1 MPFIWKRNWG
11 TAWLLPLIVAF
22 GAWTR
27 WSGFTR
33 HELWFD
39 DAWVAVP
46 TRVGLGEAIHMVNTT
61 PLFSLFMRQWI
72 LWGPDATWW
81 SQIPAFFTGLIAIV
95 AVYRLIKFFTFG
107 ETMAL
112 LGALVIAAS
121 PIVIDYSTHLKQ
133 YNLDIIF
140 TSLVLW
146 LAERWRRNYSL
157 RGAWQLALA
166 SSIALLTS
174 ASTVVVVAPVLAI
187 AAVSAWRDR
196 ARRRDVLVLGGLVGT
211 TFVVEWMVWLSHLSH
226 GLYVGWRHR
235 GYLLDTSNLHR
246 FVFSLQTMGSQF
258 FHWMLAVPTGH
269 KPDPDHHITVLGLM
283 ISATVA
289 IVLVALVAP
298 TLWHFLRR
306 PFAAQSPLLGSALA
320 LSLSALLALVRRSP
334 FGGGRTD
341 EVIYPALLLLVASL
355 LSRWAPRVRQRFALA
370 PRVLVVAS
378 VIALSFV
385 GLTNRSHYPT
395 IDLKG
400 PVAGME
406 AARLPSDGVV
416 IDPWLGFTWAA
427 ADLPHFTVS
436 REKSFFDWSQGFH
449 INGDATY
456 VFSETYFFPSWTY
469 KYLDQH
475 FSRLWYVA
483 ETGSPAWPATSPN
496 DRIYVTRNLADL
508 LSRGWVMTSTK
519 FVGSHVEVVLLQ
531 YLPEVALLQYA
542 PEAVAN

>member
-1 MPFIWKRNWG
+1 MASARRIHPRLAF
-11 TAWLLPLIVAF
+11 LLVVLF

-27 WSGFTR
+27 ISGFSK

-46 TRVGLGEAIHMVNTT
+46 GRVPISEAVHMVNTT
-61 PLFSLFMRQWI
+61 PLFSLFMRQWMI
-72 LWGPDATWW
+72 WGSDQTWW
-81 SQIPAFFTGLIAIV
+81 LQLPAFVTGLMAIV
-95 AVYRLIKFFTFG
+95 AVYRLIKYFNFG
-107 ETMAL
+107 ETLSL

-121 PIVIDYSTHLKQ
+121 PIVIDYSSHLKQ

-140 TSLVLW
+140 TSLILW
-146 LAERWRRNYSL
+146 LAERWRRNHSM
-157 RGAWQLALA
+157 RGAVELALA
-166 SSIALLTS
+166 SSLALLTS
-174 ASTVVVVAPVLAI
+174 ASTIVVVAPVLAV
-187 AAVSAWRDR
+187 AAISAWRQR
-196 ARRRDVLVLGGLVGT
+196 ARRTEIVVLGGLVGA
-211 TFVVEWMVWLSHLSH
+211 TFVLEWMVWLSHLSH

-258 FHWMLAVPTGH
+258 FHWMLAMPTGH
-269 KPDPDHHITVLGLM
+269 RPDPDHHITVLGLT
-283 ISATVA
+283 ISATA
-289 IVLVALVAP
+289 ALVLVALVAP
-298 TLWHFLRR
+298 SIWQFIRR
-306 PFAAQSPLLGSALA
+306 PFAEQSPFLAPALA
-320 LSLSALLALVRRSP
+320 LSFSALLALVRRSP

-341 EVIYPALLLLVASL
+341 EVIYPALLLLVASAFMTL
-355 LSRWAPRVRQRFALA
+355 APRVRQRFALA

-385 GLTNRSHYPT
+385 GLTNRSHYPA
-395 IDLKG
+395 IDIKS
-400 PVAGME
+400 PVAQME
-406 AARLPSDGVV
+406 AVRLGSDGVV

-456 VFSETYFFPSWTY
+456 IFSENYFFPSWTY

-483 ETGSPAWPATSPN
+483 ETGSPAWPATSAN

-508 LSRGWVMTSTK
+508 LGRGWVMTSTK

-531 YLPEVALLQYA
+531 YSPG
-542 PEAVAN
+542 AVAN